1 MKAIKKPAN
10 WLEKRSNSISSVVSV
25 EAHHAA
31 HGVAAVWNRLRPGT
45 PSHSD
50 SFRSETSYLSDSG
63 ANDSGNVSE
72 VDTVPRTA
80 MQKKRRG
87 RMCRRK
93 SSVQPA
99 TAGQTSATAILTEP
113 DQDSDSAS
121 DDGPAHTA
129 VDVSSSLTGLLSAV
143 SQDPHG
149 GTQSGLYAALST
161 TVDSIDSIDSSTNAA
176 PSLTMTASRSSSG
189 DSDAS
194 AVHSENQFHSPVEET
209 PMQRARL
216 AARPSF
222 NRQRSVYSVH
232 HETLDALSHIA
243 EGDNTHAKVQATA
256 STERGSLQHGPDQ
269 RQTDIEPLLDMDFLE
284 ARVGKWPVEHEEEH
298 IIVTCSAMLIR
309 QVLVRGVL
317 AFTNRRLVFWAYV
330 ASDHDL
336 EEDTVILDGASTAYR
351 IVTKES

>member
-50 SFRSETSYLSDSG
+50 SFRSEPSYLSDSG

-99 TAGQTSATAILTEP
+99 TAGQTSARAIVTEP

-129 VDVSSSLTGLLSAV
+129 VDVSSSLTGLLSAIC
-143 SQDPHG
+143 QDPHG
-149 GTQSGLYAALST
+149 GTQSGLYASLST
-161 TVDSIDSIDSSTNAA
+161 TVDSIDSSTNTA
-176 PSLTMTASRSSSG
+176 PSLTMTASHSTSG

-194 AVHSENQFHSPVEET
+194 AVHSENQSSSPVEET
-209 PMQRARL
+209 PMERARL
-216 AARPSF
+216 GARPSF

-243 EGDNTHAKVQATA
+243 EGDNSHGKGQATV
-256 STERGSLQHGPDQ
+256 STEPASFQHGPNQ

-284 ARVGKWPVEHEEEH
+284 ARVGKWPVEHEGEH
-298 IIVTCSAMLIR
+298 IVSTCSAMLIR

-317 AFTNRRLVFWAYV
+317 AFTNCRLVFWAYV

-336 EEDTVILDGASTAYR
+336 DEDTVILDGASTAYR
-351 IVTKES
+351 IVAKKG